1 MPFKR
6 RFKEN
11 MCFIATYLFVVFSFL
26 FTILVCLKGL
36 RFTPTFHTEGI
47 PSPTTVPEVAT
58 TLEARQLSA
67 MEPYDFGDGK
77 PNGDWH
83 VPKWRKIETPLDPE
97 LDLEKK
103 FANGHI

>member
-1 MPFKR
+1 M
-6 RFKEN
+6 
-11 MCFIATYLFVVFSFL
+11 
-26 FTILVCLKGL
+26 CLKGL

-47 PSPTTVPEVAT
+47 PSPTTVPEEAT

-83 VPKWRKIETPLDPE
+83 VPKWRKIKTPLDPE
-97 LDLEKK
+97 LDLERE
-103 FANGHI
+103 FANGHIQTE